1 MSVRWRDVLKIHP
14 AVELFPPL
22 DPDEMRALGD
32 DIRKHGLHEPVVVM
46 RQYRRREGGT
56 MDVREYDLVL
66 IDGRN
71 RLDAMEAVGF
81 TLVRDGKLD
90 PTLGHKALGLEPLT
104 GVAYAELD
112 DDVDVYAF
120 VVSRNIHR
128 RHLTAEK
135 KRELIAKLIKA
146 TPEKSDLQIAETVK
160 ASPTTV
166 GTVRA
171 KMESSGDVS
180 KLDTRQDTKGRK
192 QPAKRARAPRSEKP
206 PPPAPPPAPAR
217 ADIEQGSAGERER
230 KDARVQDRGPRKR
243 DFGERVRDQEIARRE
258 RKTQGHRTCADS
270 RRETPPHY
278 REPQSRGQK
287 EHGNDVSDCGR
298 HSCAQ
303 TYETRR
309 GMDRQIPQQAMTD
322 MVLGWLRRRWR

>member
-171 KMESSGDVS
+171 KMESSGDVF

-230 KDARVQDRGPRKR
+230 KDARIEELQADKR
-243 DFGERVRDQEIARRE
+243 HLALKIEDLE
-258 RKTQGHRTCADS
+258 S
-270 RRETPPHY
+270 ETP
-278 REPQSRGQK
+278 EK
-287 EHGNDVSDCGR
+287 EYAIKKLRYQNAKLKAIGPVLILAEKLRPIIESLKAEGKKNTATMSPTAVAILAHKLTKLV
-298 HSCAQ
+298 A
-303 TYETRR
+303 EW
-309 GMDRQIPQQAMTD
+309 TD
-322 MVLGWLRRRWR
+322 KYPNKQ